1 MIQNDV
7 ERNPAEA
14 RDSTVSLTRNLA
26 WDHGD
31 PKRSRGETPRGGVMR
46 QELTRLVCF
55 DAGSLKSQTSQEEN
69 SGLGSSTRSAQR
81 TGSVVSP
88 LCERVRAG
96 ISPSGTARWESPV
109 CGDSAQRPV
118 HQKRQHSGHLQT
130 PTHTACQPDARSHS
144 LSLSLTRFLTLSL
157 SLSLPFSLSLSLSLS
172 LFLSLSI
179 S

>member
-14 RDSTVSLTRNLA
+14 RDSTVSLARNLA
-26 WDHGD
+26 WNHCD
-31 PKRSRGETPRGGVMR
+31 PKRSRGETPRGGVKR

-88 LCERVRAG
+88 WCERVRAG

-118 HQKRQHSGHLQT
+118 HQKRQHSRHLQT
-130 PTHTACQPDARSHS
+130 PTHTACQPAARSHS
-144 LSLSLTRFLTLSL
+144 LSLTLSDSLPVSLPTFLTLTLALSV
-157 SLSLPFSLSLSLSLS
+157 SLSLPLH
-172 LFLSLSI
+172 
-179 S
+179 